1 MRRSVIEVKF
11 FVYEDEIITEEVR
24 HALNGAISKH
34 RNFIESNYEKISKF
48 VGYKPDYRDVLGSF
62 SVMFEE
68 ELISC
73 VVKDV
78 LKKEVSFQEEVIK
91 YIDVLIEVLSQ
102 DEKFVA
108 KAMCM
113 AIENQPRKSTWDNI
127 ELNRAIKTIKFTY
140 IDNKDWN

>member
-11 FVYEDEIITEEVR
+11 FIYEDEIITEEVK
-24 HALNGAISKH
+24 HVLNEAMSKN
-34 RNFIESNYEKISKF
+34 RNFIESNYEKISIF
-48 VGYKPDYRDVLGSF
+48 IGYKPDYRDVLDAF
-62 SVMFEE
+62 FLMFKE
-68 ELISC
+68 ELVSR
-73 VVKDV
+73 VATDV
-78 LKKEVSFQEEVIK
+78 LKKEVSFKEEVIK
-91 YIDVLIEVLSQ
+91 YIDVLMELLSQ